1 MKTSRNST
9 QKMRASVQ
17 NGIDDKIH
25 NDGIDHG
32 EIELTTCLNGQDE
45 KAKYQNMKEKAEK
58 MSFRPKIVA
67 NPKGIKLNK
76 APRGMTD
83 KIHVSEKD
91 DNEIELTTS
100 EQWERVNDLSLLITT
115 ILIFNATA
123 LIIAFFQITWKAEG
137 TVFNKALVLKSQK
150 TIGMS
155 IL

>member
-1 MKTSRNST
+1 
-9 QKMRASVQ
+9 MRILVQ
-17 NGIDDKIH
+17 NGTDDKIH
-25 NDGIDHG
+25 DDRLDHN
-32 EIELTTCLNGQDE
+32 EIELTTCLNELGE

-100 EQWERVNDLSLLITT
+100 EQWERVNDLLLLITT
-115 ILIFNATA
+115 IIIFNATSFFIA
-123 LIIAFFQITWKAEG
+123 IIQITWKDKG
-137 TVFNKALVLKSQK
+137 TVFNKTLALQSQK
-150 TIGMS
+150 TIGKS
-155 IL
+155 TLLVFT

>member
-58 MSFRPKIVA
+58 MSLRPNIVSK
-67 NPKGIKLNK
+67 PKG
-76 APRGMTD
+76 RGHTLITLAHRGTYLVCKM
-83 KIHVSEKD
+83 
-91 DNEIELTTS
+91 LTT
-100 EQWERVNDLSLLITT
+100 
-115 ILIFNATA
+115 
-123 LIIAFFQITWKAEG
+123 
-137 TVFNKALVLKSQK
+137 VL
-150 TIGMS
+150 
-155 IL
+155 